1 MPPRLVDTHCHLD
14 DPRFESDL
22 PAVLRRATEAGV
34 VRIVCIGTDL
44 ASSRASLELA
54 RGRAE
59 LAAVV
64 GIHPNHIAEMN
75 PSDWDALVEL
85 AGSPDVV
92 GIGESGLDRHWDKTP
107 FALQEEFFAR
117 HLALARASS
126 KPIVIHNRE
135 ADADTARMLREEFDR
150 HGPIRGVLHSCAAD
164 AATVESCLAMGL
176 HISFSGMVTY
186 KTADAIRALAV
197 SVPDD
202 RLLVETD
209 APYLS
214 PVPVRGK
221 RNEPAFVAH
230 TAAHIADLRGITVE
244 SLGEFTT
251 RNALGLFR

>member
-1 MPPRLVDTHCHLD
+1 
-14 DPRFESDL
+14 
-22 PAVLRRATEAGV
+22 
-34 VRIVCIGTDL
+34 
-44 ASSRASLELA
+44 
-54 RGRAE
+54 
-59 LAAVV
+59 
-64 GIHPNHIAEMN
+64 
-75 PSDWDALVEL
+75 
-85 AGSPDVV
+85 
-92 GIGESGLDRHWDKTP
+92 
-107 FALQEEFFAR
+107 
-117 HLALARASS
+117 
-126 KPIVIHNRE
+126 
-135 ADADTARMLREEFDR
+135 
-150 HGPIRGVLHSCAAD
+150 
-164 AATVESCLAMGL
+164 MGL

-214 PVPVRGK
+214 PVPVRGE